1 MEARASQFEELNE
14 AYAADLTGH
23 PVRRILVRTPVPAGA
38 TPCPTPLPWQA
49 SPAHPAEAE
58 FRPSPERRSKRIS
71 QTPDWILLDDASR
84 IERRF
89 TFKNFV
95 EAFAFVQQA
104 SDLAEREGH
113 HPDICFGWGYA
124 TVSLFRQAPH
134 S

>member
-1 MEARASQFEELNE
+1 M
-14 AYAADLTGH
+14 
-23 PVRRILVRTPVPAGA
+23 PAGA

-124 TVSLFRQAPH
+124 TVSLYTHKIKGLHENDFIMAAKLDRIAGELGAARQEG
-134 S
+134 